1 MDYQGGGS
9 MIRRKYLEKK
19 IEKVDNEIENAIRR
33 NDFQAVIKLESDLKK
48 LEDMLLD
55 TYSNKELHDL
65 IA

>member
-1 MDYQGGGS
+1 